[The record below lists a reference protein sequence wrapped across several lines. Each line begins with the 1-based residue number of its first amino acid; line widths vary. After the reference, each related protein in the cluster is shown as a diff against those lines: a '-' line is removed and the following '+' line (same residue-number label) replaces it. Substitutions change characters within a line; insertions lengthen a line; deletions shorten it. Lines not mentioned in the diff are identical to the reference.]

1 MHSAPDETP
10 DMTATGSAGTGSAGS
25 TAPMTAPAGTG
36 GEQRLHR
43 GGRGRML
50 AGVAVGLADY
60 FDVDPTIVRVGF
72 VALAFL
78 GGLAVPLYLAGWLLI
93 PDEDS
98 DVSVAE
104 ELVARERARGA
115 FHRRNPRQPTLTDPG
130 NTRRTWKQP
139 TNLATANEKEKRS
152 DALPV
157 GSRLP

>member
-1 MHSAPDETP
+1 
-10 DMTATGSAGTGSAGS
+10 MTATGSAGTGSAGS
-25 TAPMTAPAGTG
+25 GSAGSASAGSASAGTG
-36 GEQRLHR
+36 SAGSAGPTGAPTTEQATAAPPTAPTGYGDEQHLHR

-104 ELVARERARGA
+104 ELLARERAHGA
-115 FHRRNPRQPTLTDPG
+115 F
-130 NTRRTWKQP
+130 
-139 TNLATANEKEKRS
+139 
-152 DALPV
+152 
-157 GSRLP
+157 

>member
-1 MHSAPDETP
+1 MHTAPDETP
-10 DMTATGSAGTGSAGS
+10 SGSGAPGTEE
-25 TAPMTAPAGTG
+25 PAQIPPPASPGYA

-43 GGRGRML
+43 GGHGRML

-60 FDVDPTIVRVGF
+60 FDVDPTMIRIGF

-104 ELVARERARGA
+104 ELLARERAHGA
-115 FHRRNPRQPTLTDPG
+115 Y
-130 NTRRTWKQP
+130 
-139 TNLATANEKEKRS
+139 
-152 DALPV
+152 
-157 GSRLP
+157 